1 MIHIYTFCIDIGRIS
16 KQDLKNVFMIFYNSI
31 KRNHNLYNIQ
41 VFTNLSLEMND
52 PNVVFIN
59 YDEACKLQNKS
70 DIYDDKWLN
79 MSFNKIYMYKYLR
92 DKHNIDYIW
101 MDLDTIVVANLEYI
115 NDLNSYFIDC
125 GGDSKDPH
133 ELIEGERE
141 TIIPRNKWIQGNIWK
156 INIQLYEIFMKLNS
170 EMIKQ
175 NKRFNYDLQSLFTY
189 YFYYKLDGNMTTWLN
204 NDIYVVGRNCKM
216 NVLNGLCIW
225 AKQGN
230 THANLSGLQNLYY
243 DDKKRLCSKY
253 YPNYIIEIV
262 SFTFYTLRVLYPR
275 KEFIQLFLKI

>member
-1 MIHIYTFCIDIGRIS
+1 
-16 KQDLKNVFMIFYNSI
+16 
-31 KRNHNLYNIQ
+31 
-41 VFTNLSLEMND
+41 
-52 PNVVFIN
+52 
-59 YDEACKLQNKS
+59 
-70 DIYDDKWLN
+70 
-79 MSFNKIYMYKYLR
+79 
-92 DKHNIDYIW
+92 
-101 MDLDTIVVANLEYI
+101 
-115 NDLNSYFIDC
+115 
-125 GGDSKDPH
+125 
-133 ELIEGERE
+133 
-141 TIIPRNKWIQGNIWK
+141 
-156 INIQLYEIFMKLNS
+156 MKLNS
-170 EMIKQ
+170 EIIKQ

-189 YFYYKLDGNMTTWLN
+189 YFYYKLDGNATTWLN

-262 SFTFYTLRVLYPR
+262 SFTFYTLKVLYPR